1 MKSNRKNPKLTKDEL
16 KDVHELE
23 KPEFLVNVSILTY
36 SDLKKWHIIDSKT
49 FRRYIKKK
57 IKKDYEGGDLDDK

>member
-1 MKSNRKNPKLTKDEL
+1 MKSKKEKNNLTKEDL

-23 KPEFLVNVSILTY
+23 KPDFIVSVNILTY

-49 FRRYIKKK
+49 FKRHIKRK
-57 IKKDYEGGDLDDK
+57 IKRDYEGGDIDD

>member
-1 MKSNRKNPKLTKDEL
+1 MKSNNKKLKFTKEEL

-23 KPEFLVNVSILTY
+23 KPDFIVSVNILTY

-49 FRRYIKKK
+49 FKRHIKKK
-57 IKKDYEGGDLDDK
+57 IKRDYEGGDTDD